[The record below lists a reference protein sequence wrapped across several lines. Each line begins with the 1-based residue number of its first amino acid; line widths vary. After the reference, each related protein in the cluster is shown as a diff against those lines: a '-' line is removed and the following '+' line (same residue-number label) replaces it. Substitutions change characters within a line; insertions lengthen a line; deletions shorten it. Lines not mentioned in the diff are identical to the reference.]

1 MLYFR
6 APVRKLLD
14 ESKKEPEEKKKTD
27 LMEIAIAMEKAKEL
41 PDKNLIN
48 SAGVAIYKMM
58 KSDSGTN

>member
-14 ESKKEPEEKKKTD
+14 ESEKEPEEKKKAD
-27 LMEIAIAMEKAKEL
+27 LMEIAIAMEKAKDL